1 MYRQLVGLA
10 FVGTLVASGLE
21 AQSPP
26 LVLPRASQGAS
37 VSQTIGLTEISI
49 SYHRPAVGGR
59 EVWGKLV
66 PFDSVWRAG
75 ANENTV
81 IAFSTPVKVAGQE
94 VPAGRYGLHM
104 IPSRER
110 WTVILSRDANAW
122 GSFAYDPK
130 ADLLRVQTTPAPA
143 TEPVERLIYTFDEPS
158 DTAVVATL
166 RWEQLTVPIP
176 ISVNTKQVVVDS
188 LRQQLSGLPQFFWQ
202 PWSQAA
208 AWCAANDVNLDE
220 AGTWADR
227 SIAIQENFTNLRV
240 KATLAEKRG
249 DGRGAEELRRRA
261 LAIAGEAD
269 MNAVGYQLLG
279 AGKTDS
285 AIAVFQKNVK
295 DYPKSWNAYDS
306 LAEAFAR
313 KGDKKRAIEM
323 YTKAR
328 RMTQDPNQHR
338 RIDGAVA
345 ALQQG

>member
-10 FVGTLVASGLE
+10 FVGILAASTLA
-21 AQSPP
+21 AQYPP
-26 LVLPRASQGAS
+26 LVLPQASQAAT
-37 VSQTIGLTEISI
+37 VSQTVGLTEISI
-49 SYHRPAVGGR
+49 SYHRPAVAGR

-66 PFDSVWRAG
+66 PFDTVWRAG

-81 IAFSTPVKVAGQE
+81 ISFSTPVKLAGQDLA
-94 VPAGRYGLHM
+94 AGRYGLHM
-104 IPSRER
+104 IPSRDE

-130 ADLLRVQTTPAPA
+130 ADVLRVKTTPAPA
-143 TEPVERLIYTFDEPS
+143 PDPVERLIYTFDGTS
-158 DTAVVATL
+158 DSTVVATL
-166 RWEQLTVPIP
+166 RWEKLTVPIP
-176 ISVNTKQVVVDS
+176 IAVDTRQVVLDS
-188 LRQQLSGLPQFFWQ
+188 LRQQLTGLHQFFWQ

-208 AWCAANDVNLDE
+208 AWCVANNVNLDE
-220 AGTWADR
+220 ATTWADR

-240 KATLAEKRG
+240 KAALAEKRG
-249 DGRGAEELRRRA
+249 EGTGAEELRRRA

-269 MNAVGYQLLG
+269 INSYGYALLT

-295 DYPKSWNAYDS
+295 DHPKSWNTYDS
-306 LAEAFAR
+306 LAEAYAK
-313 KGDKKRAIEM
+313 KGDKRRAIEM

-328 RMTQDPNQHR
+328 RLTQDPNQHR

-345 ALQQG
+345 ALQG

>member
-10 FVGTLVASGLE
+10 FVGTLAASTLA
-21 AQSPP
+21 AQYPP
-26 LVLPRASQGAS
+26 LVLPQASQAAL
-37 VSQTIGLTEISI
+37 VSQTVGLTEISI

-66 PFDSVWRAG
+66 PFDTVWRAG

-81 IAFSTPVKVAGQE
+81 ISFSTPVKFAGQD

-104 IPSRER
+104 IPSRDE

-130 ADLLRVQTTPAPA
+130 ADVLRVKTTPAPA
-143 TEPVERLIYTFDEPS
+143 PEPVERLLYTFDGTS
-158 DTAVVATL
+158 DSTVVATL
-166 RWEQLTVPIP
+166 RWEKLTVPIP
-176 ISVNTKQVVVDS
+176 IAVDTRQVVLDS
-188 LRQQLSGLPQFFWQ
+188 LRQQLTGLHQFFWQ

-208 AWCAANDVNLDE
+208 AWCVANNVNLDE
-220 AGTWADR
+220 ATTWTDR

-240 KATLAEKRG
+240 KAALAEKRG
-249 DGRGAEELRRRA
+249 DATGAEELRRRA

-269 MNAVGYQLLG
+269 MNVYGYQLLA

-295 DYPKSWNAYDS
+295 DHPKSWNAYDS
-306 LAEAFAR
+306 LAEAYAT

-323 YTKAR
+323 YTRAR

-338 RIDGAVA
+338 RIDGALA
-345 ALQQG
+345 ALDR